1 MIDVVVGDSEPMFL
15 DGLARAIRQ
24 DSELHLV
31 AGVAHGRAALDAI
44 RAHRPRVALLAQRLG
59 ELSGERILAAVVR
72 DELPTRIL
80 LLDHAPAEA
89 VWDALGGGAAGVLS
103 RRVSPDTIR
112 AAVRTVAGGGTALCE
127 DAQAA
132 IAGEIRA
139 RRGRDEPLVSPRER
153 EILLRIAHG
162 RTAPEIAAK
171 LQLAR
176 TTIRTHIQQLLDK
189 LEARDRAQ
197 LVHNAMRR
205 NLLD

>member
-15 DGLARAIRQ
+15 DGLARVIRQ

-31 AGVAHGRAALDAI
+31 AHVADGPAALAAI
-44 RAHRPRVALLAQRLG
+44 REHRPAVALLSQRLG
-59 ELSGERILAAVVR
+59 GERILAAVVR
-72 DELPTRIL
+72 DALPTRVL
-80 LLDHAPAEA
+80 LLDHQPAGA

-103 RRVSPDTIR
+103 RRVSPDAIR

-132 IAGEIRA
+132 VAGEIRA
-139 RRGRDEPLVSPRER
+139 RRPHEEPLLSARER
-153 EILLRIAHG
+153 EVLALVADG
-162 RTAPEIAAK
+162 RTAPEIATR
-171 LQLAR
+171 LQLATTTVR
-176 TTIRTHIQQLLDK
+176 TYIQRLLDK

-197 LVHNAMRR
+197 LIHHAMRR

>member
-31 AGVAHGRAALDAI
+31 ADVADGRAALDAI
-44 RAHRPRVALLAQRLG
+44 RAHRPKVALLSQRLV
-59 ELSGERILAAVVR
+59 ELSAERILAAVVR
-72 DELPTRIL
+72 DALPTRIL
-80 LLDHAPAEA
+80 LLGHAPGHA

-103 RRVSPDTIR
+103 RRVSHDAIR
-112 AAVRTVAGGGTALCE
+112 AAVRTAAGGGTALCE

-132 IAGEIRA
+132 VAGEIRA
-139 RRGRDEPLVSPRER
+139 RRERGEPLLSARER
-153 EILLRIAHG
+153 EVLGMIARG
-162 RTAPEIAAK
+162 RTTPEIADD

-176 TTIRTHIQQLLDK
+176 TTVRTHIQHLFDK
-189 LEARDRAQ
+189 LQARDRAQ
-197 LVHNAMRR
+197 LIHHAMRR

>member
-31 AGVAHGRAALDAI
+31 AGAADGPAALEAI
-44 RAHRPRVALLAQRLG
+44 REHRPAVALLSQRLG

-72 DELPTRIL
+72 DALPTRVL
-80 LLDHAPAEA
+80 LLDYASADA

-103 RRVSPDTIR
+103 RRASQDAIR

-132 IAGEIRA
+132 VAGEIRA
-139 RRGRDEPLVSPRER
+139 RRAREEPLLSARER
-153 EILLRIAHG
+153 EILALIAG
-162 RTAPEIAAK
+162 GWTAPEIAAE
-171 LQLAR
+171 LHLAI
-176 TTIRTHIQQLLDK
+176 TTVRTHIQHLLDK
-189 LEARDRAQ
+189 LQARDRAQ
-197 LVHNAMRR
+197 LIHHAMRR
-205 NLLD
+205 HLLD